1 MRDNFVFWLD
11 IDIHNE
17 LHNHIIHDIPKPS
30 AGAILSILQ
39 AFQDQ
44 IDIIDQMD
52 IVEAAEWLAAACDE
66 EPFHACMQH
75 QANFLREKLRK

>member
-44 IDIIDQMD
+44 IDTIDQMD
-52 IVEAAEWLAAACDE
+52 IVEGAEWLAAACDE

-75 QANFLREKLRK
+75 QANFLRERLRK